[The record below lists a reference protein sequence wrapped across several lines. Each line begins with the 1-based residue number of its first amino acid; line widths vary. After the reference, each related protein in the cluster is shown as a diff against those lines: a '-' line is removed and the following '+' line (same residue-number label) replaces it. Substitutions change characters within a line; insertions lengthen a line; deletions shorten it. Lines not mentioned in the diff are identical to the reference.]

1 MFDQP
6 GSGGGEDDEPAIVG
20 TPSHYPKLALL
31 AGMSRFGIMLAIIG
45 VFIASLAMFLFSI
58 AVLAKGIYHAFVES
72 SYDLAAAQH
81 LAVELI
87 EMTDLFLLGM
97 VLYVVAIG
105 MYQLFIDD
113 QLPVP
118 GWMQVHSLNQLKTQI
133 INVVVVLLVV
143 TFLGDAIVWLE
154 GIEILYFGAAVST
167 VVIAVSIFSL
177 VHAKTD
183 GH

>member
-1 MFDQP
+1 MTEQP
-6 GSGGGEDDEPAIVG
+6 GAGEDSSDVLARQG
-20 TPSHYPKLALL
+20 TPSHYPKLAVL
-31 AGMSRFGIMLAIIG
+31 AGTSRFGIALAIVG
-45 VFIASLAMFLFSI
+45 VTIASLAMFLFSM
-58 AVLAKGIYHAFVES
+58 AVLVKAIYHAFVES
-72 SYDLAAAQH
+72 SYDLSAAQH

-87 EMTDLFLLGM
+87 EMTDMFLLGM

-143 TFLGDAIVWLE
+143 TFLGDAIIWEDGV
-154 GIEILYFGAAVST
+154 EILYFGGAVAT
-167 VVIAVSIFSL
+167 VVIAVSVFSW
-177 VHAKTD
+177 VHAKID
-183 GH
+183 PH

>member
-1 MFDQP
+1 M
-6 GSGGGEDDEPAIVG
+6 G
-20 TPSHYPKLALL
+20 TPSHYPKVAS
-31 AGMSRFGIMLAIIG
+31 AVGISRLGIIVAIGG
-45 VFIASLAMFLFSI
+45 VTLASLAMFFFSLI
-58 AVLAKGIYHAFVES
+58 ALVRAIYHAFFETS
-72 SYDLAAAQH
+72 FELEAAQH

-87 EMTDLFLLGM
+87 EMTDFFLLGM
-97 VLYVVAIG
+97 VLYVVAMG

-118 GWMQVHSLNQLKTQI
+118 GWMQVHSLNELKTQI

-143 TFLGDAIVWLE
+143 TFLGDAIVWRD
-154 GIEILYFGAAVST
+154 GIEILYFGAAIAVI
-167 VVIAVSIFSL
+167 VIAVSIFSL